1 MCPEQTGHRVP
12 VVHQHH
18 PVLGDQVA
26 VGGAP
31 LILFLPR
38 QHQGAGQAVPPHI
51 RLAHLGVLGGGS
63 VEQYRL
69 QTGQG
74 RVVIQFLRCQQH
86 HRRSFRLGWVVGV
99 GQGLLDGVPVHSGSL
114 RFPVC
119 FPCCTTL
126 GGNATIGKP
135 QQIEKRSRDC
145 AIIIL
150 ITIFTSQQKTE
161 RGTYETE
168 KAYLIVVSVLV
179 VAALGLGGWYLL
191 SDRQPPEL
199 TTVATYQ
206 AECGRAVMVEELV
219 ARVADHS
226 SYEVTLSGDGAV
238 SQDGKCITFPKTGTF
253 PVTVEAV
260 DAKGNRV
267 QQTVTV
273 TADGQDPPELTV
285 NDH

>member
-1 MCPEQTGHRVP
+1 MIFQRLGTILDLLQVVQISGNELVEEGVHESSHAAHQRTLLADDVPEQTGHRVP

-86 HRRSFRLGWVVGV
+86 HRRSFRLGRVVGV

-119 FPCCTTL
+119 FPYCTTL
-126 GGNATIGKP
+126 GG
-135 QQIEKRSRDC
+135 KRNHWK
-145 AIIIL
+145 I
-150 ITIFTSQQKTE
+150 
-161 RGTYETE
+161 
-168 KAYLIVVSVLV
+168 
-179 VAALGLGGWYLL
+179 AA
-191 SDRQPPEL
+191 D
-199 TTVATYQ
+199 
-206 AECGRAVMVEELV
+206 
-219 ARVADHS
+219 
-226 SYEVTLSGDGAV
+226 
-238 SQDGKCITFPKTGTF
+238 
-253 PVTVEAV
+253 
-260 DAKGNRV
+260 
-267 QQTVTV
+267 
-273 TADGQDPPELTV
+273 
-285 NDH
+285 